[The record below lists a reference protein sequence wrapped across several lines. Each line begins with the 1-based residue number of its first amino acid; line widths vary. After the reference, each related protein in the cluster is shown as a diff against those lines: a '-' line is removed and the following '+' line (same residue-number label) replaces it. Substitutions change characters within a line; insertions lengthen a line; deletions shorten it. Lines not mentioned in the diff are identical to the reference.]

1 MTDILSILIF
11 GLIGVFVVFV
21 SGIVIYDLVKGQHM
35 TNIAKIA
42 AGSRVTLARFALGR
56 FRLRLFAGRATHDPE
71 KMVLPGIIYVSK
83 RDEVATAYAL
93 VFGWWDFHIGAI
105 LAVCAY
111 LKEQHHAE

>member
-1 MTDILSILIF
+1 MPD
-11 GLIGVFVVFV
+11 
-21 SGIVIYDLVKGQHM
+21 
-35 TNIAKIA
+35 IAKIV
-42 AGSRVTLARFALGR
+42 AGPRVTLARFALGR

-105 LAVCAY
+105 LAVRDY
-111 LKEQHHAE
+111 LKENNHVER